1 MVLYKRDNLIF
12 FFVIFLWLQNVILK
26 SSYNNYAE
34 FPENKSKLEEKN
46 FLNRKEDGKDEII
59 SLNLGNNKLKIKL
72 EVYNIYLYFL
82 IILNILFLI
91 SLIIYIIYKKFF
103 DKKENN
109 SEDIKKEILL
119 ENINEKNSDN
129 NVEKNNE
136 INSNYII
143 EELYKNIN
151 DENQMIDEEYLNNS
165 GLEAPPASKINKL

>member
-1 MVLYKRDNLIF
+1 MALYKRNNLIL

-26 SSYNNYAE
+26 SSNNNYGR
-34 FPENKSKLEEKN
+34 FSENESKLEEKN
-46 FLNRKEDGKDEII
+46 FLNKKEDSKDEVI
-59 SLNLGNNKLKIKL
+59 SLNLENNKLKIKL

-103 DKKENN
+103 DKKETN

-119 ENINEKNSDN
+119 DNINAKNSDN
-129 NVEKNNE
+129 NAEKNNE
-136 INSNYII
+136 INSNYIS

-151 DENQMIDEEYLNNS
+151 DENQMIDEEYLNDS